1 MTDQPRHL
9 RTSRI
14 WPIVFVLCA
23 MILAGVYASHRFAST
38 GEAAV
43 DRLLSWPE
51 NLALAAGQLFQ
62 AKTIITGTSIS
73 LPAAEIAELAL
84 VQRRILCYT
93 KQENSGL
100 GSSSVRIIKGEFEM
114 KAGYDLK
121 DVSITFNEPDRSVR
135 VRLPKPRILS
145 LSTIRQDT
153 FHLDPGVLKSPTT
166 EENDR
171 GNAENLRQARAE
183 AEQLGVGFEVE
194 QRMKER
200 IRDALSA
207 FADPDKIHFDEPG
220 QKLSPVKM

>member
-1 MTDQPRHL
+1 MTDQPRRL
-9 RTSRI
+9 RSSRI
-14 WPIVFVLCA
+14 WPITFVLCA
-23 MILAGVYASHRFAST
+23 MIFAGVYASHRFAST

-43 DRLLSWPE
+43 DRILSWPE
-51 NLALAAGQLFQ
+51 SLAQAASQLFQ
-62 AKTIITGTSIS
+62 AKTTVTGTSVS
-73 LPAAEIAELAL
+73 LPASEIAELAL

-93 KQENSGL
+93 KQEDSGL
-100 GSSSVRIIKGEFEM
+100 GSHSVRIIKGEFEM

-121 DVSITFNEPDRSVR
+121 DVSISFNEPERSVR

-145 LSTIRQDT
+145 LSTVSQST

-183 AEQLGVGFEVE
+183 AEQMGIGFEVE

-207 FADPDKIHFDEPG
+207 FTDPGKIYFDEPG